1 MQGRSR
7 SAESGTRRNRW
18 QRLRDPTGSKSYYLL
33 RLSSG
38 GDPAFCNT
46 PLQREQYAMKL
57 FTQLT
62 VGAALLM
69 LAVANIAAAA
79 EPIAV
84 GRYTSPVKSFSTN
97 SYWIAGKES
106 SVLIDAQFLPN
117 DAIAALE
124 MAERASLLKV
134 KHAFVLHPNPDKF
147 NGTAALQQR
156 GIKVLTSAQVLKEI
170 PAVHTIRLG
179 WFADEY
185 KPQYPQ
191 IAAVPSVFGESS
203 QTLNIDGITIKLHV
217 LGRGCSAAHVVAQ
230 VDDAVFV
237 GDLINP
243 ENHAWLELGFI
254 DDWLARLDEI
264 RALNPKRIFPGR
276 GAPGGMELLDQQAQY
291 LRYVQLAVRD
301 EKPEGKLGWLTKLR
315 LQRNIEARFPNLG
328 YPIFM
333 RDGLSAVW
341 QHEATKSSSH

>member
-1 MQGRSR
+1 
-7 SAESGTRRNRW
+7 
-18 QRLRDPTGSKSYYLL
+18 
-33 RLSSG
+33 
-38 GDPAFCNT
+38 
-46 PLQREQYAMKL
+46 MKL
-57 FTQLT
+57 FTQL
-62 VGAALLM
+62 VAGVAFLM
-69 LAVANIAAAA
+69 LAVTNIVAA
-79 EPIAV
+79 ESIAV

-124 MAERASLLKV
+124 MAERAALLKV
-134 KHAFVLHPNPDKF
+134 KHALVLHPNPDKF

-170 PAVHTIRLG
+170 PAVHLIRLG

-191 IAAVPSVFGESS
+191 TAAVPSVFGDST
-203 QTLNIDGITIKLHV
+203 QTLNIDGIAIKLHV

-291 LRYVQLAVRD
+291 LRYVQQVVRD

-315 LQRNIEARFPNLG
+315 LQRNIEARFPSLG

-341 QHEATKSSSH
+341 HNEATKSLAR

>member
-1 MQGRSR
+1 M
-7 SAESGTRRNRW
+7 N
-18 QRLRDPTGSKSYYLL
+18 
-33 RLSSG
+33 
-38 GDPAFCNT
+38 
-46 PLQREQYAMKL
+46 L
-57 FTQLT
+57 FTRLT
-62 VGAALLM
+62 VGAIFLM
-69 LAVANIAAAA
+69 LMITNMAIA
-79 EPIAV
+79 EPIVV
-84 GRYTSPVKSFSTN
+84 GRYTSPIKSFSTN
-97 SYWIAGKES
+97 SYWISGIES
-106 SVLIDAQFLPN
+106 SILIDTQFLPN
-117 DAIAALE
+117 DAITALE

-134 KHAFVLHPNPDKF
+134 KHALILHPNPDKF
-147 NGTAALQQR
+147 NGTAVLQQR
-156 GIKVLTSAQVLKEI
+156 GVKVLTSTQVLKEI
-170 PAVHTIRLG
+170 PAVHIIRLG

-191 IAAVPSVFGESS
+191 TAAVPSVFGDST
-203 QTLNIDGITIKLHV
+203 QTLNIDGIAIKLYV

-230 VDDAVFV
+230 VEDAVFV

-254 DDWLARLDEI
+254 DDWLARLEEI

-276 GAPGGMELLDQQAQY
+276 GAPGGIELLDQQAQY
-291 LRYVQLAVRD
+291 LRYVQQVVRD

-341 QHEATKSSSH
+341 QNEAAKS